1 MVLGVNFS
9 GLSTVDLLDEEMG
22 AKLNFYCSVFQVLS
36 VGGCSVEILSS
47 SISGLAIVGGIAHGD
62 PQLCHTPGVLTSPC
76 LQQRRLFINLILF
89 PIHMSACQRHQ
100 WAVCE
105 VCRLILDVSRPL
117 FSPLVAIVGHTLECP
132 ASATQA
138 RIDFLLSPM
147 LR

>member
-1 MVLGVNFS
+1 MWADVLKRYCRPPSLVS
-9 GLSTVDLLDEEMG
+9 LSW
-22 AKLNFYCSVFQVLS
+22 
-36 VGGCSVEILSS
+36 
-47 SISGLAIVGGIAHGD
+47 GGIAHGD

-89 PIHMSACQRHQ
+89 PIHISACQRHQ
-100 WAVCE
+100 WADCE

-117 FSPLVAIVGHTLECP
+117 VSPLVAIVGHTLESP

-147 LR
+147 LRWIPYAIAVANANIGTECLSSTLSLISDHWL